1 MDLNLYLRVIWR
13 FRVLVVLGVLLAVA
27 LAGLTM
33 FKVSSKGLHYRQHET
48 WASQAVLLITQSG
61 FPQGRSV
68 YPSAVTKDGV
78 VQPSTSFADP
88 SHFADLAAFY
98 AKLAGSD
105 AVIQLMEQQSH
116 PAGVIG
122 AAPVTIG
129 SGSKTSPLPLLAIT
143 GEAAHPR
150 AARKTAAAGAK
161 AFITYLTRQQNAAGI
176 PPKQRVL
183 VQVMNQPS
191 QASLVQGR
199 KKTIPIVVFL
209 TVLIATLGLAFIL
222 ENLRP
227 RVRAIETTALERPP
241 ESGLTTSQ
249 SA

>member
-68 YPSAVTKDGV
+68 Y
-78 VQPSTSFADP
+78 P